1 ARWQCPMVAF
11 SMLTFNRAHCSVFS
25 ASPLLSLPQPEG
37 VPLPL
42 LRGYLWPRLNACA
55 MIGPT
60 VVTKAWQNWRHHE
73 RYNRLYSVAAGT
85 PDLTVYPLL
94 VGTTYFV
101 YLITS
106 LSVQTLQDI
115 VAAFSLSVGQSL
127 LLLLVVIILILLVA
141 IGLYAIS
148 WRFYQFRITSDAVEL
163 HAGVI
168 FRRRR
173 YMRLDRLQAV
183 DIDRPFFARI
193 FGLSKL
199 ALHAADG
206 SETTLTLEYLK
217 ETDAEQLRREIL

>member
-85 PDLTVYPLL
+85 PDLTVYQLL
-94 VGTTYFV
+94 VGTTYLGSPYNLFLGSNQQDV
-101 YLITS
+101 YGRTF
-106 LSVQTLQDI
+106 
-115 VAAFSLSVGQSL
+115 ASVGQFKFLAVRLYHTRFTVSL
-127 LLLLVVIILILLVA
+127 
-141 IGLYAIS
+141 
-148 WRFYQFRITSDAVEL
+148 E
-163 HAGVI
+163 
-168 FRRRR
+168 
-173 YMRLDRLQAV
+173 
-183 DIDRPFFARI
+183 
-193 FGLSKL
+193 
-199 ALHAADG
+199 
-206 SETTLTLEYLK
+206 
-217 ETDAEQLRREIL
+217 